1 MDAELTAAAAWPE
14 YPTAGDLTPEALRE
28 ITNRHGIDTATA
40 LLHDRLVR
48 APERAAFMH
57 RIAARVPDDGLKK
70 RFRIVMVPG
79 SWYASLPHTRADGS
93 VALNAAQ
100 ALGYESELVPVDE
113 TGTLANNADF
123 LIDWL
128 GRSDQP
134 TILVSVSKGGA
145 DVKTALALAGGTGV
159 FRRVVAWINL
169 GGLLHG
175 TPMAEW
181 LLSWNPLAATVRLA
195 HGTRGRS
202 FSFLSDLRRGGG
214 APLDAPLRL
223 PPGMRMIS
231 VAGFPLRRHLVKGV
245 VRYSHR
251 RLSEEG
257 PNDGALI
264 LSDFAS
270 LPGDL
275 YPVWGSDHYLR
286 PEAEMAALFAALLGD
301 ITAGGAA

>member
-1 MDAELTAAAAWPE
+1 
-14 YPTAGDLTPEALRE
+14 
-28 ITNRHGIDTATA
+28 
-40 LLHDRLVR
+40 
-48 APERAAFMH
+48 
-57 RIAARVPDDGLKK
+57 
-70 RFRIVMVPG
+70 MVPG

-93 VALNAAQ
+93 VALKTAQ
-100 ALGYESELVPVDE
+100 ALGYESELVPLDE

-145 DVKTALALAGGTGV
+145 DVKTALALTGGTGA

-169 GGLLHG
+169 GGLLQG
-175 TPMAEW
+175 TPMAAW

-195 HGTRGRS
+195 HNTRGRS
-202 FSFLSDLRRGGG
+202 FSFLSDLRRGKG

-223 PPGMRMIS
+223 PPGIRMIS

-251 RLSEEG
+251 RLTEEG

-286 PEAEMAALFAALLGD
+286 PEAEMSVLFAALLGD